1 LNTASLQKL
10 AKIHDWFPAKT
21 NRELLVAT
29 AEDLEVGMAFV
40 KSCNDFVLSIVDKVF
55 PYDLDDI
62 SLMDRSGTK
71 DGLLA
76 AAASGMDLWRWQ
88 ILHDNTLD

>member
-1 LNTASLQKL
+1 LNTASLQKI
-10 AKIHDWFPAKT
+10 AKIHDWYPAKS

-29 AEDLEVGMAFV
+29 AKDLEVGTAFV

-55 PYDLDDI
+55 PYDLDDV

-71 DGLLA
+71 HGLLA
-76 AAASGMDLWRWQ
+76 AAASGMCLQRCQ
-88 ILHDNTLD
+88 FLHVNTLV